1 MIIICHI
8 VSQKGL
14 IKRKYPV
21 FAGYFLFMLN
31 PLNLRKHLVPG
42 LIAVSPICPNA
53 KSAMGYANTVIGT
66 LPALQLAVFLDKRQI
81 VGWGKAASGGR
92 VAEAINRQGLLQCY
106 IPIRSFTR

>member
-14 IKRKYPV
+14 IKKKYPV
-21 FAGYFLFMLN
+21 FTGYFLFMLN

-53 KSAMGYANTVIGT
+53 KSAMGDANTVIGNCAGIT
-66 LPALQLAVFLDKRQI
+66 AGSVP
-81 VGWGKAASGGR
+81 G
-92 VAEAINRQGLLQCY
+92 
-106 IPIRSFTR
+106 